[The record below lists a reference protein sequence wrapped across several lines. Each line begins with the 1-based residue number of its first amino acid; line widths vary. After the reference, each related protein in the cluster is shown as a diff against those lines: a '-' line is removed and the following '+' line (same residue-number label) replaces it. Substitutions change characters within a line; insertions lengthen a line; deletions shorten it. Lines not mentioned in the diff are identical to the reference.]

1 MFKVKKDKDKMRVI
15 EDDAKGNAVSSVDT
29 VVFVF
34 RHTYTASL
42 LLRLARNK
50 SRHLVLHRLLNE

>member
-1 MFKVKKDKDKMRVI
+1 MFKVKKDKEKMRVI

-34 RHTYTASL
+34 RHTHGVITSPT
-42 LLRLARNK
+42 RSK
-50 SRHLVLHRLLNE
+50 